1 MRGIAVAIAAA
12 AVGAAALTVPPVAT
26 AASDPAPSVKAP
38 MAKAKYAGLAC
49 NPFDRRL
56 SKTLLNNGIG
66 PEARVAAA
74 CWQLEWRS
82 RAKAPVP
89 PITVHASK
97 TYPAAMVKRVK
108 KATAA
113 GHRLFGRFAD
123 VTSYEALV
131 SRDAAFSCREGKK
144 LVDPRNTAD
153 PSVIREWSEAY
164 NSGCPGTNYSPSSW
178 TSTILGEGG
187 REYFAWT
194 LTGPD
199 ANNHF
204 TDSNT
209 LGPMWFLGAMSHEFV
224 HSIQMQRSLE
234 AKNAPGCCGQESIGR
249 WFGEGQAQYLGNY
262 VAGLTIGPKDIRSA
276 QLRQLREVMR
286 EEKVRTIDLESMESD
301 WRTNLVYPAGYFAYE
316 WLVAHYGAEATFTW
330 WNEWNSECER
340 PGSGEC
346 WRAKSED
353 LYGMSADE
361 LLKKLNAYVNAQ
373 VKG

>member
-1 MRGIAVAIAAA
+1 MRARIAVSFAVL
-12 AVGAAALTVPPVAT
+12 AVGAAALTAPSVAT
-26 AASDPAPSVKAP
+26 AAADPPPSVKAP
-38 MAKAKYAGLAC
+38 LAKAKYAGLAC

-82 RAKAPVP
+82 RAKASVP

-108 KATAA
+108 TATAA

-123 VTSYEALV
+123 VASYEALV
-131 SRDAAFSCREGKK
+131 SRDAAFSCAKGDSIVDGRPLFFNRPWPREF
-144 LVDPRNTAD
+144 
-153 PSVIREWSEAY
+153 
-164 NSGCPGTNYSPSSW
+164 NSGCQGADYSPSSW
-178 TSTILGEGG
+178 TSTILGDGG

-194 LTGPD
+194 LTGSD

-262 VAGLTIGPKDIRSA
+262 VAGLTIGPKDIRSV

-286 EEKVRTIDLESMESD
+286 EEKVRTIDLGSMESD
-301 WRTNLVYPAGYFAYE
+301 WQTNLVYPAGYFAYE

-346 WRAKSED
+346 WRAKSQE
-353 LYGMSADE
+353 LYGMSADA
-361 LLKKLNAYVNAQ
+361 LLDKLNTYVNAQ
-373 VKG
+373 VKGS

>member
-1 MRGIAVAIAAA
+1 VRVRHLAVGLAVL
-12 AVGAAALTVPPVAT
+12 AVGAAALTAPTAAT
-26 AASDPAPSVKAP
+26 AAADPPPSVKAP

-49 NPFDRRL
+49 DPFDRWL

-82 RAKAPVP
+82 RAKAAVP

-97 TYPAAMVKRVK
+97 TFPAAMVNRVK
-108 KATAA
+108 TATAA

-131 SRDAAFSCREGKK
+131 SRDATFSCTKGETI
-144 LVDPRNTAD
+144 VDGRPLFFNS
-153 PSVIREWSEAY
+153 PWSMQM
-164 NSGCPGTNYSPSSW
+164 NSGCKGAYYSPSSW
-178 TSTILGEGG
+178 TSTILGDEG
-187 REYFAWT
+187 REYFSWT
-194 LTGPD
+194 LIGTD

-204 TDSNT
+204 QDMRPM
-209 LGPMWFLGAMSHEFV
+209 GPMWFLGAMSHEFV

-234 AKNAPGCCGQESIGR
+234 ARNAPGCCGQESIGR

-262 VAGLTIGPKDIRSA
+262 VASLTIGPKDIRSI
-276 QLRQLREVMR
+276 QLRQLRDVMR
-286 EEKVRTIDLESMESD
+286 EEKVRTIDLASMELD
-301 WRTNLVYPAGYFAYE
+301 WETNLVYPAGYFAYE
-316 WLVAHYGAEATFTW
+316 WLVAHYGIEATFTW

-346 WRAKSED
+346 WRAKSPE
-353 LYGMSADE
+353 LYGMTANE
-361 LLKKLNAYVNAQ
+361 LLDKLNVYVNAQ